1 MVQSAVLIFS
11 GFATVMVV
19 LALLWAICSAVG
31 LSFRQTAKRSAARAV
46 SPASKPDALPRL
58 GSATALAQDMPA
70 IVAAVSAA
78 IDQPFRI
85 VDVVAP
91 AHRTIGWNQGT
102 SFVHMTG
109 QRMPWDRI
117 TFVNEGKRRSIKFW

>member
-1 MVQSAVLIFS
+1 MGQSAVLIFS

-19 LALLWAICSAVG
+19 LALLWAVCGAVG
-31 LSFRQTAKRSAARAV
+31 LGFRQSAKRRAARDL
-46 SPASKPDALPRL
+46 SPAMPAGALQSVD
-58 GSATALAQDMPA
+58 SATTLAADLSA
-70 IVAAVSAA
+70 IVGAVSAA
-78 IDQPFRI
+78 IDKPFRI

-91 AHRTIGWNQGT
+91 AHRTSGWNQGT

-117 TFVNEGKRRSIKFW
+117 TFVTDGKRRSIKFW